1 MSYPPHFHYDKSN
14 RKKVKVE
21 ISILNLD
28 IRKTREAEE
37 GETNERPGSALTG
50 IIQSMVEGQPTLQQ
64 ALQMVAE
71 WMDKENL
78 LNPDVSSVFVTCGDW
93 DLKTMLPGQ
102 CQHLGLQ
109 APDYFKQ
116 WINLKKAYSFA
127 MGSWP
132 KSGLPA
138 MQEGLSLK
146 QEGRLHSGIEV

>member
-1 MSYPPHFHYDKSN
+1 M
-14 RKKVKVE
+14 E
-21 ISILNLD
+21 IESIFQTYMEPVYN
-28 IRKTREAEE
+28 
-37 GETNERPGSALTG
+37 PQLTPFCTQLIG

-71 WMDKENL
+71 WMDYEDL
-78 LNPDVSSVFVTCGDW
+78 PNPDVSSVFVICGDW

-116 WINLKKAYSFA
+116 WINLKKMYSFVI
-127 MGSWP
+127 GSWP

-138 MQEGLSLK
+138 IQEGLSWR
-146 QEGRLHSGIEV
+146 QEGRLHSGIDDCRNVANIMKEMARL